1 MWERI
6 LFVIFLIFALT
17 AAIQFFYYLYF
28 YLAPYTY
35 EAPEIKS
42 SGIPV
47 SIIICARNE
56 AENLKKFLP
65 SVLEQDYPGYEVI
78 VVNDCSEDD
87 TYQVLGELL
96 PRYPHLRVSTINKD
110 PKFTHNKK
118 LAQFIG
124 IKAAK
129 NEALLFTDAD
139 CQPESPKWLEG
150 MTFHFEA
157 KIDYVIGYGRYMK
170 QDGMLNRF
178 IRTDTVMIAM
188 QYLGMAIR
196 GIPYMAV
203 GRNLAYRRTE
213 FFKNNGFGIHSN
225 LASGDDDLF
234 INSNARTENTVV
246 EFRPGTHTISVPCSS
261 FSDWKKQKKRHL
273 TTAPYYKPS
282 DKFLLI
288 TEPLSRM
295 VFYSLF
301 IVLLSFHY
309 MWIEVLAIFG
319 VRMIIQTTVYS
330 LVQRKLQERGLVF
343 YSLFFDIF
351 SPVINSFLYLGSKK
365 GQAKN
370 QWR

>member
-1 MWERI
+1 MGERI
-6 LFVIFLIFALT
+6 LFVFFLIFAFT
-17 AAIQFFYYLYF
+17 AAIQFYYYLYF
-28 YLAPYTY
+28 YLAPYSW
-35 EAPEIKS
+35 EPPEIKS
-42 SGIPV
+42 EGKPV
-47 SIIICARNE
+47 SVIICARNE
-56 AENLKKFLP
+56 AENLKKLLP
-65 SVLEQDYPGYEVI
+65 SVLEQDYPDYEVI

-87 TYQVLGELL
+87 TYKVLGELI
-96 PRYPHLRVSTINKD
+96 PRYPHLRISTLNKD

-129 NEALLFTDAD
+129 NQVLLFTDAD
-139 CQPESPKWLEG
+139 CMPESNKWLEG
-150 MTFHFEA
+150 MTCHFQG
-157 KIDYVIGYGRYMK
+157 KTDYVLGYGGYLK
-170 QDGMLNRF
+170 EDGMLNTF

-203 GRNLAYRRTE
+203 GRNLAYRRSE
-213 FFKNNGFGIHSN
+213 FFNNNGFGIHSN

-234 INSNARTENTVV
+234 INNNAKPGNTIV
-246 EFRPGTHTISVPCSS
+246 EFRPGTHTASVPSPS
-261 FSDWKKQKKRHL
+261 FSEWKKQKKRHL

-282 DKFLLI
+282 HKFLLV

-295 VFYSLF
+295 IFYSLF
-301 IVLLSFHY
+301 IVLLAFHY
-309 MWIEVLAIFG
+309 LWIEVLVIFG
-319 VRMIIQTTVYS
+319 VRMVTQTTVYS
-330 LVQRKLQERGLVF
+330 LVQRKLQERGLVV